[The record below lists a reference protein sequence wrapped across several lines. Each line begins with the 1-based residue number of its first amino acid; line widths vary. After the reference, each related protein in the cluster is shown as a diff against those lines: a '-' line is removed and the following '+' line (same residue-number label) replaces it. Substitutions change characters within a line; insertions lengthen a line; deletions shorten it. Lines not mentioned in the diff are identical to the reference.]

1 MKRHA
6 FDPFPF
12 VLGGLLLTL
21 AVLGLL
27 DTETLA
33 QVRVRILIPAVL
45 VTMGAAMLLGS
56 IGPRANGTGRDAATP
71 PASASVTDELTPG
84 G

>member
-27 DTETLA
+27 DAATLA
-33 QVRVRILIPAVL
+33 QVRVSVLIPAVL

-56 IGPRANGTGRDAATP
+56 LGAGTRGPDRSTAP
-71 PASASVTDELTPG
+71 DELSPLD
-84 G
+84 

>member
-21 AVLGLL
+21 AVLGVL
-27 DTETLA
+27 DAATLA
-33 QVRVRILIPAVL
+33 QVRLGVLVPAVL
-45 VTMGAAMLLGS
+45 VTLGAALLLGS
-56 IGPRANGTGRDAATP
+56 TVTRPDRADGPTPSGPPPPPEAFTP
-71 PASASVTDELTPG
+71 PR
-84 G
+84 